1 MENLTMAR
9 PEITGRKKRKRR
21 PLPPRR
27 PGDSFTIVEFCASN
41 RISESFYHKLKSLGL
56 GPREAHAGRR
66 VIITPDANAEWQT
79 AREREA
85 AGETSTTI

>member
-1 MENLTMAR
+1 MEDVTMPRAD
-9 PEITGRKKRKRR
+9 ITGSKKRKRR

-27 PGDSFTIVEFCASN
+27 PGDAFTILEFCATN
-41 RISESFYHKLKSLGL
+41 RISESLYHKLKSLGL

-66 VIITPDANAEWQT
+66 VIITPDANADWQA